1 MAAYTRDFTFD
12 RLSRIGD
19 DSCSMS
25 QQNIQNANSANYL
38 LTNYFVQDC
47 GLKRPIEFATSQPGI
62 FVGAPG
68 TQVGM
73 GGCNIDPNSDL
84 LIGTINTHPKC
95 RISLYERPFKTVP
108 YLGRGPSNPVLESH
122 IQQGDM
128 IQNKKSIN
136 TTTEQSY
143 IPYQNYPL
151 LPSIENSI
159 TNPANLVEGV
169 AADGW
174 IRGGVPSRELQ
185 KDKDY
190 KNGHS
195 MYQY

>member
-1 MAAYTRDFTFD
+1 MSAYTKDFTFD
-12 RLSRIGD
+12 HLSRLGD
-19 DSCSMS
+19 DSCDIS
-25 QQNIQNANSANYL
+25 QRNVQNVSQSSYL
-38 LTNYFVQDC
+38 LTNFFSQDC
-47 GLKRPIEFATSQPGI
+47 GMKRPIEFATSQPNINLKGG
-62 FVGAPG
+62 FQVGA
-68 TQVGM
+68 
-73 GGCNIDPNSDL
+73 GGCNVDTNSEL

-108 YLGRGPSNPVLESH
+108 FLGRGSSNPVLESH

-128 IQNKKSIN
+128 ISNKKSIN

-143 IPYQNYPL
+143 IPYLNYPL

-169 AADGW
+169 ASEGW

-190 KNGHS
+190 KSGHS
-195 MYQY
+195 QHQY

>member
-1 MAAYTRDFTFD
+1 
-12 RLSRIGD
+12 
-19 DSCSMS
+19 
-25 QQNIQNANSANYL
+25 
-38 LTNYFVQDC
+38 
-47 GLKRPIEFATSQPGI
+47 
-62 FVGAPG
+62 
-68 TQVGM
+68 
-73 GGCNIDPNSDL
+73 
-84 LIGTINTHPKC
+84 
-95 RISLYERPFKTVP
+95 
-108 YLGRGPSNPVLESH
+108 
-122 IQQGDM
+122 M

-151 LPSIENSI
+151 IPSIENSV

-190 KNGHS
+190 KSNHNV
-195 MYQY
+195 YQY

>member
-1 MAAYTRDFTFD
+1 MSAFTKDFTFD
-12 RLSRIGD
+12 SLSRIGD
-19 DSCSMS
+19 DSCGLS
-25 QQNIQNANSANYL
+25 QRNIQNTAQSNYL
-38 LTNYFVQDC
+38 LTNFFSQDC
-47 GLKRPIEFATSQPGI
+47 GMKRPIEFATTQPNINYKGGYQ
-62 FVGAPG
+62 VGA
-68 TQVGM
+68 
-73 GGCNIDPNSDL
+73 GGCNIDDNSDL

-108 YLGRGPSNPVLESH
+108 FLGRGSSNPVLESH

-128 IQNKKSIN
+128 VTNKKSIN

-143 IPYQNYPL
+143 IPYMNYPL

-190 KNGHS
+190 KYGHS
-195 MYQY
+195 SSQY

>member
-1 MAAYTRDFTFD
+1 M
-12 RLSRIGD
+12 
-19 DSCSMS
+19 
-25 QQNIQNANSANYL
+25 
-38 LTNYFVQDC
+38 
-47 GLKRPIEFATSQPGI
+47 KRPIEFATSQPNINFSGSH
-62 FVGAPG
+62 
-68 TQVGM
+68 QVGM
-73 GGCNIDPNSDL
+73 GGCNIDTNSDL

-108 YLGRGPSNPVLESH
+108 FLGRGSSNPVLESH

-143 IPYQNYPL
+143 MPYLNYPL
-151 LPSIENSI
+151 IPSIENSI

-169 AADGW
+169 AAEGW

-190 KNGHS
+190 NSGHS
-195 MYQY
+195 TYQY

>member
-1 MAAYTRDFTFD
+1 MSTYTKDYTFD
-12 RLSRIGD
+12 GLSRIGN
-19 DSCSMS
+19 DSCGLS
-25 QQNIQNANSANYL
+25 QKNIQNVASANYN
-38 LTNYFVQDC
+38 LTNFFSQDC
-47 GLKRPIEFATSQPGI
+47 GMKRPIEFATSQPNI
-62 FVGAPG
+62 FYNGSH
-68 TQVGM
+68 QVGM
-73 GGCNIDPNSDL
+73 GGCNIDANSDL
-84 LIGTINTHPKC
+84 LIGTVNTHPKC
-95 RISLYERPFKTVP
+95 RISLYERPFLTVP
-108 YLGRGPSNPVLESH
+108 YLGRGSSNPVLESH

-143 IPYQNYPL
+143 MPYLNYPL

-169 AADGW
+169 AAEGW

-190 KNGHS
+190 KTSHTS
-195 MYQY
+195 YQY

>member
-1 MAAYTRDFTFD
+1 MSAFTKDFTFD
-12 RLSRIGD
+12 SLSRIGD
-19 DSCSMS
+19 DSCGLS
-25 QQNIQNANSANYL
+25 QRNIQNTSQSNYL
-38 LTNYFVQDC
+38 LTNFFSQDC
-47 GLKRPIEFATSQPGI
+47 GMKRPIEFATTQPNINFTGG
-62 FVGAPG
+62 FQVGA
-68 TQVGM
+68 
-73 GGCNIDPNSDL
+73 GGCNIDTNSDL
-84 LIGTINTHPKC
+84 LIGTINTNPKC

-108 YLGRGPSNPVLESH
+108 FLGRGSSNPVLESH

-128 IQNKKSIN
+128 ITNKKSIN
-136 TTTEQSY
+136 TTTEQSHM
-143 IPYQNYPL
+143 PYSNYPL

-190 KNGHS
+190 KSGHS
-195 MYQY
+195 PNQY

>member
-1 MAAYTRDFTFD
+1 MAAYTKDFKFEQ
-12 RLSRIGD
+12 LSRIGD
-19 DSCSMS
+19 DSCSLS
-25 QQNIQNANSANYL
+25 QRNIQNTQSANYL
-38 LTNYFVQDC
+38 LTNFFVQDC
-47 GLKRPIEFATSQPGI
+47 GMKRPIEFATSQPAVFFNGSH
-62 FVGAPG
+62 
-68 TQVGM
+68 QVGM
-73 GGCNIDPNSDL
+73 GGCNVDTNSDL
-84 LIGTINTHPKC
+84 LIGTINTNPKC
-95 RISLYERPFKTVP
+95 RISLFERPFKTVP
-108 YLGRGPSNPVLESH
+108 YLGRGASNPVLESH

-151 LPSIENSI
+151 IPSIENSV

-190 KNGHS
+190 TPLNI
-195 MYQY
+195 

>member
-1 MAAYTRDFTFD
+1 MCIRD
-12 RLSRIGD
+12 S
-19 DSCSMS
+19 
-25 QQNIQNANSANYL
+25 
-38 LTNYFVQDC
+38 
-47 GLKRPIEFATSQPGI
+47 
-62 FVGAPG
+62 
-68 TQVGM
+68 
-73 GGCNIDPNSDL
+73 
-84 LIGTINTHPKC
+84 PKC

-108 YLGRGPSNPVLESH
+108 FLGRGSSNPVLESH

-143 IPYQNYPL
+143 MPYLNYPL

-169 AADGW
+169 AAEGW

-190 KNGHS
+190 KSGHS
-195 MYQY
+195 TYQY

>member
-1 MAAYTRDFTFD
+1 M
-12 RLSRIGD
+12 
-19 DSCSMS
+19 
-25 QQNIQNANSANYL
+25 NSLQHNQISIL
-38 LTNYFVQDC
+38 QRWLHQ
-47 GLKRPIEFATSQPGI
+47 
-62 FVGAPG
+62 VGA
-68 TQVGM
+68 
-73 GGCNIDPNSDL
+73 GGCNIDANSEL
-84 LIGTINTHPKC
+84 LIGTINTNPKC

-108 YLGRGPSNPVLESH
+108 YLGRGSSNPVLESH

-128 IQNKKSIN
+128 ITNKKSIN

-143 IPYQNYPL
+143 MPYSNYPL

-190 KNGHS
+190 KTGHTQ
-195 MYQY
+195 YQY

>member
-1 MAAYTRDFTFD
+1 MAAYTKNFTFD
-12 RLSRIGD
+12 HLSRIGD
-19 DSCSMS
+19 DSCGLS
-25 QQNIQNANSANYL
+25 QRNIQNGQQSTYA
-38 LTNYFVQDC
+38 LTNFFAQDC
-47 GLKRPIEFATSQPGI
+47 GMKKPIEFATSQPNINFSGSH
-62 FVGAPG
+62 
-68 TQVGM
+68 QVGM
-73 GGCNIDPNSDL
+73 GGCNIDTNSDL

-95 RISLYERPFKTVP
+95 RISLFERPFKTVP
-108 YLGRGPSNPVLESH
+108 YLGRGSSNPVLESH

-128 IQNKKSIN
+128 ITNKKSIN

-143 IPYQNYPL
+143 MPYSNYPL
-151 LPSIENSI
+151 IPSIENSI

-190 KNGHS
+190 KTGHTQ
-195 MYQY
+195 YQY

>member
-1 MAAYTRDFTFD
+1 MSAFTKDFTFD
-12 RLSRIGD
+12 SLSRIGD
-19 DSCSMS
+19 DSCGLSERNNQNVS
-25 QQNIQNANSANYL
+25 QSNYL
-38 LTNYFVQDC
+38 LTNFFSQDC
-47 GLKRPIEFATSQPGI
+47 GMKRPIEFATTQPNINFTGGYQ
-62 FVGAPG
+62 VGA
-68 TQVGM
+68 
-73 GGCNIDPNSDL
+73 GGCNIDTNSEL

-108 YLGRGPSNPVLESH
+108 FLGRGSSNPVLESH

-128 IQNKKSIN
+128 ITNKKSIN

-143 IPYQNYPL
+143 IPYLNYPL
-151 LPSIENSI
+151 LPSIANSI

-169 AADGW
+169 AAEGW

-190 KNGHS
+190 KSGHS
-195 MYQY
+195 SGQY